1 MHTMR
6 SSTVLLLAV
15 LLTGCATY
23 PVYKSD
29 IDTANNLCYKYIG
42 VESIYAAKRQLTIRC
57 RKMKA
62 TLYLTKDKR

>member
-1 MHTMR
+1 MHIMKC
-6 SSTVLLLAV
+6 SAV
-15 LLTGCATY
+15 LLVVLVLAGCATY